1 MNLCRP
7 WPQGSRSGGVAEVAD
22 RVCCGGAYESLQP
35 PPSVFKRT
43 PNPTRAGEEQ
53 GGAAS
58 QEENDGMVAVA
69 RPQGTAPMPPSLFA
83 RRLLPYVGRVLREH
97 YVREQ
102 LSPGFKTLARFDG
115 KLRTI
120 GRRGKCHDYTLKAP
134 GSPAK
139 WEAEARWSF
148 CYMGGDQRDRR
159 SYPRVQSS
167 GGGASP
173 HYIAGDI

>member
-1 MNLCRP
+1 MRCLAR
-7 WPQGSRSGGVAEVAD
+7 GERRHGGRGEAAGD
-22 RVCCGGAYESLQP
+22 CAYAAESLRTAAETVCWE
-35 PPSVFKRT
+35 SV
-43 PNPTRAGEEQ
+43 
-53 GGAAS
+53 
-58 QEENDGMVAVA
+58 
-69 RPQGTAPMPPSLFA
+69 
-83 RRLLPYVGRVLREH
+83 PYGI
-97 YVREQ
+97 Q

-120 GRRGKCHDYTLKAP
+120 GRRGKYYDYTLKAP

-159 SYPRVQSS
+159 NYPRVQSS